1 MLSEIETRL
10 RGVGYEP
17 RRPELLALASALAS
31 DGSAGARAIL
41 LEGPPGTGK
50 TAFAEAIASAWGAP
64 IIAAQLHAWTDSEE
78 LFAGVD
84 VAAAVAGDA
93 AAVRQDGALALAARA
108 SQGAAP
114 LAIILLDEIDKS
126 QERAEALL
134 LDWLQSGRVP
144 VAPGRHIVAD
154 HGRLLVIITSNGQR
168 DLSDALLRRCRR
180 VWMAPLPVS
189 QQEAIL
195 AARTGHAIGVVR
207 IAWKAARAIAQV
219 DGVDCLSLQEGVRL
233 LQELR
238 LCEGVE
244 DVRLALAG
252 WAARGEAG
260 RLACRRHDVAPL
272 WGELL
277 AARRSGSR

>member
-1 MLSEIETRL
+1 MLSDIETRL

-64 IIAAQLHAWTDSEE
+64 LIAAQLHAWTDSDE

-93 AAVRQDGALALAARA
+93 AAVRQDGVLALAARA
-108 SQGAAP
+108 SQERP
-114 LAIILLDEIDKS
+114 LSVVLLDEIDKA

-154 HGRLLVIITSNGQR
+154 HGRLLVVITSNGQR

-195 AARTGHAIGVVR
+195 AARTGHAIGIVR

>member
-1 MLSEIETRL
+1 MLSDIETRL

-64 IIAAQLHAWTDSEE
+64 LIAAQLHAWTDSDE

-93 AAVRQDGALALAARA
+93 AAVRQDGVLALAARA
-108 SQGAAP
+108 SQERP
-114 LAIILLDEIDKS
+114 LSVVLLDEIDKA

-154 HGRLLVIITSNGQR
+154 HGRLLVVITSNGQR

-180 VWMAPLPVS
+180 VWMAPLPVG

-195 AARTGHAIGVVR
+195 AARTGHAIGIVR